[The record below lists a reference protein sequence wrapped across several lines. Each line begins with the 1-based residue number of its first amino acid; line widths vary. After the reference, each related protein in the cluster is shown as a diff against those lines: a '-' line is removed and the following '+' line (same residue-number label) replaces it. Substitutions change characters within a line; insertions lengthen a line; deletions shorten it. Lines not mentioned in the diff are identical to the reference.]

1 MSQGEDELDGDGPT
15 GDEATFDDGAGDS
28 FEFEGVPEPVVELA
42 LGCVQYVQRS
52 LQFELDFEPETLPL
66 VDHYVRQV
74 RTELARRPEL
84 LGLIAPAV
92 GAYFGEVVR
101 RHLRGFWRVPS
112 SNVHDW
118 QVCGKAAFLAI
129 NPIGVGYDA
138 LAGSEEHDGP
148 RSMLR
153 LAPEDRDR
161 VRERFDALPPVEE
174 DEFYALTTRL
184 EALEIAME
192 AVRSELI
199 RRGYDE
205 VEFDEED
212 YSSDLRPL
220 GVL

>member
-1 MSQGEDELDGDGPT
+1 MDDAGPTEGGLASEDESGSP
-15 GDEATFDDGAGDS
+15 FD
-28 FEFEGVPEPVVELA
+28 FEGVPEPVVELA

-74 RTELARRPEL
+74 RAELPRRPEL

-112 SNVHDW
+112 GNVHDW

-129 NPIGVGYDA
+129 NPMGVGYDA
-138 LAGSEEHDGP
+138 IAGSEEHDGP
-148 RSMLR
+148 RSVLR

-161 VRERFDALPPVEE
+161 VRERFDALPPVDE
-174 DEFYALTTRL
+174 DEYYALTTRL

-212 YSSDLRPL
+212 YSSDVRPL
-220 GVL
+220 GML